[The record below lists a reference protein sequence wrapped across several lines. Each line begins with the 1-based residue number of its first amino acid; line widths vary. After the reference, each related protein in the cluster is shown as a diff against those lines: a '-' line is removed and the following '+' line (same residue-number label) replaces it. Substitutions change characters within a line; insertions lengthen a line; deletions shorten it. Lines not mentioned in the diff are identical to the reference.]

1 MEVEMIRFPALPAL
15 VAASIVV
22 ASPALAA
29 TVRLEGHFTP
39 EHGTTSQPDGTVQA
53 TLNTRTNLVKYTLT
67 WTGLSGPVVA
77 AHFHGPAPAGEEA
90 GVLVPIPSPYKSGQ
104 HGSVLLSSEQ
114 AEALQNGQ
122 VYVNLHT
129 AAQPNGEARAQ
140 LAPVRPGGKK

>member
-1 MEVEMIRFPALPAL
+1 
-15 VAASIVV
+15 SIVV

-104 HGSVLLSSEQ
+104 HGSVLLSAEQ
-114 AEALQNGQ
+114 AQALQDGQ

-140 LAPVRPGGKK
+140 LAPVRPGGEK